1 MANHIIGG
9 FTRTVTFVEILAA
22 CLMLP
27 ACTDPE
33 LQVDVSSQPQVELS
47 SGLETL
53 HEEFLTPP
61 SSAKPGVYWYFMDG
75 NQDRDE
81 MTADLEAMAKVGLNS
96 VIFLE
101 VNIGVP
107 RGPVDFMS
115 EEWQDNFAHAVK
127 TAERLGMEVIL
138 GTGPGWAGSGG
149 PWVKPS
155 QVRFPI

>member
-1 MANHIIGG
+1 MIRRVILVNALCIAL
-9 FTRTVTFVEILAA
+9 LAA
-22 CLMLP
+22 CGDVDSGRSADLP
-27 ACTDPE
+27 ANE
-33 LQVDVSSQPQVELS
+33 LELEALY
-47 SGLETL
+47 GQ
-53 HEEFLTPP
+53 FLTPP

-75 NQDRDE
+75 NQTRDA
-81 MTADLEAMAKVGLNS
+81 MTADLESMAEVGLNS

-115 EEWQDNFAHAVK
+115 EEWQDNFAHAVR

-149 PWVKPS
+149 PWVKPEECQYRS
-155 QVRFPI
+155 NQTTSPV